1 MRCKVVRGT
10 FILGGGS
17 KKLKRKSSHWA
28 EEESKSWTT
37 TEGIRAS
44 TVCTNRVSG
53 FEQNKCEW
61 EQEGGQEWECR
72 VRPSLV
78 ALM

>member
-17 KKLKRKSSHWA
+17 KKLKRKSSRWA

-44 TVCTNRVSG
+44 TVCTEFLALSRISVNGSKKEDKNGNVGSG
-53 FEQNKCEW
+53 
-61 EQEGGQEWECR
+61 
-72 VRPSLV
+72 PL
-78 ALM
+78 